1 MTKDYEKNDEQD
13 NEQDNT
19 EPSDVWLANCPGL
32 KAIGEI
38 SAEMAKLALD
48 MDVVKETIREA
59 SKRLIEVMRPLV
71 SQIYSED
78 FFNNIKTSFKV
89 FADGVL
95 LSKLETMGAYEW
107 CNIDE
112 WIKLDTTEDERKS
125 GLRYSDMVILRLE
138 RDDNFDSDKLD
149 RYIGRRFTKVILRTV
164 EDNTASYLE
173 KNDANK
179 LRKAMVNFRARRYL
193 DSANL
198 LASLIDAQNIKQEL
212 FDVSNNRYSLD
223 NYDKKHNKPNVSQG
237 WRAFYIVFSN
247 NFSAYFGGEKI
258 NWKSNGKNRKDG
270 FNDFVNNIRGKMPSN
285 ENITAIVALSFC
297 LLRFFEDSDF
307 TDYPEYIPSTI
318 NRHWL
323 MHGMY
328 DIEDVTRYD
337 CIKLL
342 LMLNQISRLYA
353 KLKKCEI

>member
-112 WIKLDTTEDERKS
+112 WIKLDTTEDGRKS

-138 RDDNFDSDKLD
+138 REDNFDSDK
-149 RYIGRRFTKVILRTV
+149 KVSKV
-164 EDNTASYLE
+164 
-173 KNDANK
+173 DA
-179 LRKAMVNFRARRYL
+179 YYWW
-193 DSANL
+193 D
-198 LASLIDAQNIKQEL
+198 
-212 FDVSNNRYSLD
+212 
-223 NYDKKHNKPNVSQG
+223 
-237 WRAFYIVFSN
+237 
-247 NFSAYFGGEKI
+247 
-258 NWKSNGKNRKDG
+258 
-270 FNDFVNNIRGKMPSN
+270 
-285 ENITAIVALSFC
+285 
-297 LLRFFEDSDF
+297 
-307 TDYPEYIPSTI
+307 
-318 NRHWL
+318 
-323 MHGMY
+323 
-328 DIEDVTRYD
+328 
-337 CIKLL
+337 
-342 LMLNQISRLYA
+342 
-353 KLKKCEI
+353 